1 MGTAQL
7 VWQQDMKFVG
17 TGESN
22 HPVTVDGSLE
32 VGGHDSAA
40 RPMELLLIGV
50 MSCTAMDVISIL
62 KKKRQDVEDFKIFVT
77 YERSPEHPKKYTR
90 IHLEYVAYG
99 NVDIKALERAV
110 ELSETT
116 YCGAIAT
123 VRGVAEVTGSCRV
136 EATAPVGVDAS
147 VA

>member
-7 VWQQDMKFVG
+7 AWMQDMKFVG
-17 TGESN
+17 KGASGHEVVIDAA
-22 HPVTVDGSLE
+22 PE

-40 RPMELLLIGV
+40 RPMEVLLIGL
-50 MSCTAMDVISIL
+50 MGCTAMDVMSIL
-62 KKKRQDVEDFKIFVT
+62 KKKRQNVQDFKIFAT
-77 YERSPEHPKKYTR
+77 FERSPEHPKKYTS

-99 NVDIKALERAV
+99 DVDLKALERAA

-123 VRGVAEVTGSCRV
+123 VRGVANVTRSCRV
-136 EATAPVGVDAS
+136 EAVPQAAE
-147 VA
+147 